1 MRVATPARFQRGS
14 MTLVRLFAA
23 VACVCAAQVVGNA
36 QSFTLT
42 FAEALAQARE
52 RAPAVLIARARIDE
66 ARGRLAGARVRFREN
81 PTIDAATGP
90 RFTEAG
96 TLNDV
101 DLGISQI
108 FETGGQRRARI
119 AGAEAAISAETA
131 SAADAARIA
140 VRDVAL
146 AFARAVHAQERVV
159 LLSRAEDLA
168 SGIVTVAER
177 RFAAGD
183 IAVLDVNV
191 ARTARS
197 RAQAARFAAAAARRA
212 VIGELQ
218 QLLGL
223 SAERSVVVDGT
234 LQRPRGTDLQ
244 RLIATVDD
252 RPDVRALQA
261 SIADAES
268 DLRLGRGLRRPEVGL
283 GVRMKRE
290 EGHRAVLGEV
300 ALTLPLFNR
309 GQELQSVGA
318 ARASRLRVELDARRN
333 AAIAELRTL
342 YDVAVTRESALAAI
356 EQESLAALDEN
367 DSQVAASTLDR
378 SACRRCCSSDAR
390 SSRRGSSTS
399 IGCLKR
405 PKPPWRGTLP
415 RGSCN
420 DTSPGDRHHHCAGS
434 RVRRLPQP

>member
-1 MRVATPARFQRGS
+1 
-14 MTLVRLFAA
+14 MTLVRLFTA
-23 VACVCAAQVVGNA
+23 VACVCAAQVVVNA

-42 FAEALAQARE
+42 FAQALAQARE

-108 FETGGQRRARI
+108 FETGGQRSARI
-119 AGAEAAISAETA
+119 AGAQAAISAETA

-197 RAQAARFAAAAARRA
+197 RAQAARFAADAARRA
-212 VIGELQ
+212 AVGELQ
-218 QLLGL
+218 QLLGV
-223 SAERSVVVDGT
+223 SAERTVVDGT
-234 LQRPRGTDLQ
+234 LQRPQGADLQ
-244 RLIATVDD
+244 RLIATVND
-252 RPDVRALQA
+252 RPDIRALQA

-268 DLRLGRGLRRPEVGL
+268 DLRLGRGLRRPDVGI
-283 GVRMKRE
+283 GARMKRE
-290 EGHRAVLGEV
+290 EGHHAVLGELV
-300 ALTLPLFNR
+300 LTLPVFNR

-333 AAIAELRTL
+333 AALAELRTL
-342 YDVAVTRESALAAI
+342 YEVAVTRESALAAI

-367 DSQVAASTLDR
+367 ERLASRSFDVGQISLPEMLLIRREIVETRLEYLDR
-378 SACRRCCSSDAR
+378 LLEAAEAALARDAA
-390 SSRRGSSTS
+390 
-399 IGCLKR
+399 
-405 PKPPWRGTLP
+405 
-415 RGSCN
+415 
-420 DTSPGDRHHHCAGS
+420 AG
-434 RVRRLPQP
+434 VLQ